1 MTSPAPTARPH
12 ADTPAPGTRHASCQ
26 RSPALF
32 VLTWPDTRFELC
44 QVCVPADLVT

>member
-12 ADTPAPGTRHASCQ
+12 AGRPCESCQ